1 MMNLLILLIVYVP
14 IIIITAI
21 TPYITRKTESFGVT
35 IPSDMYNDE
44 RFRKFRSSYAK
55 GSSLLGIALLI
66 MLAVLN
72 QFLDEQTWS
81 ISLMIATFAY
91 IILTFFIYFHFHK
104 KMKALKETEKWF
116 EKRKQ
121 AVTIDVKFYQRK
133 TTYSHAWFFIPFMIA
148 ALTLIFTLA
157 FQDKFPDRMPMH
169 YNFSGEVT
177 DWADKSLGVLLMF
190 PLMQFF
196 LAGLFL
202 FINYMISRSKQ
213 LIDPANPDE
222 SVIQNIIFRRR
233 WSLFNIIS
241 GTILVIL
248 FALTQLSFVYAI
260 DPQVLFLLTMLFTG
274 IILIGSILL
283 TIMTGQGGSRVRLGQ
298 TKSGEVIH
306 RDEDRYWKLGIFYFN
321 PDDPALWV
329 EKRFGSGWTVNLARP
344 LGWIIILGIIAIP
357 LLIALLS
364 Q

>member
-1 MMNLLILLIVYVP
+1 MVQHL
-14 IIIITAI
+14 
-21 TPYITRKTESFGVT
+21 
-35 IPSDMYNDE
+35 
-44 RFRKFRSSYAK
+44 
-55 GSSLLGIALLI
+55 
-66 MLAVLN
+66 
-72 QFLDEQTWS
+72 S
-81 ISLMIATFAY
+81 ICS
-91 IILTFFIYFHFHK
+91 
-104 KMKALKETEKWF
+104 
-116 EKRKQ
+116 
-121 AVTIDVKFYQRK
+121 
-133 TTYSHAWFFIPFMIA
+133 
-148 ALTLIFTLA
+148 
-157 FQDKFPDRMPMH
+157 
-169 YNFSGEVT
+169 
-177 DWADKSLGVLLMF
+177 
-190 PLMQFF
+190 
-196 LAGLFL
+196 
-202 FINYMISRSKQ
+202 
-213 LIDPANPDE
+213 
-222 SVIQNIIFRRR
+222 FRRSVD
-233 WSLFNIIS
+233 WCFNIIS

-321 PDDPALWV
+321 PEDPALWV